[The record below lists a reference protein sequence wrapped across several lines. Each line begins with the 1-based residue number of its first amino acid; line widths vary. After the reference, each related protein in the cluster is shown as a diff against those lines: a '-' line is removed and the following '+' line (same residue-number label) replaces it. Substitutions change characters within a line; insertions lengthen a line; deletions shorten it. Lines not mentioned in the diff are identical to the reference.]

1 MYANDRTG
9 TKVRCKV
16 HEHDTIADLKRVI
29 AAQSGHAADKIRLQK
44 WYNVF
49 KDHIKLSDYEI
60 HDGMSLE
67 LHFN

>member
-1 MYANDRTG
+1 
-9 TKVRCKV
+9 VRV
-16 HEHDTIADLKRVI
+16 SLESDLIAAEDTIGDLKKVI

-60 HDGMSLE
+60 HDGMSIE